1 MLSVNY
7 LSNFLSDKQVV
18 INREFYNKIN
28 EFERIEIINLD
39 NNNEKNIDKNIE
51 KNIKESNQLNLPE
64 SFNVLFNKSILNF
77 YYDSK
82 KYKNRSSIF
91 SFFNSLFL
99 IGDEYFNLNDENEK
113 TNIIKDFI
121 KKIDDELFQNELYHK
136 FDYHKNLNFNKADIQ
151 EVIKNAYQ
159 FKSSNNFSL
168 LKQYISDYLGINIYI
183 FNVNNQLVDF
193 DKSEH
198 YLTKYYNNINK
209 YLPNFM
215 FFYDNNIY
223 RPILLKSDTSS
234 IIKYSLNKDIIDNIW
249 NYFKINDNIILNEP
263 NIKIVIEH
271 IENNKNSKYNI
282 EVLKKLKIEELKNLC
297 NENSIDLQK
306 KSDKTLKMINKLK
319 IELIAD
325 LLKI

>member
-7 LSNFLSDKQVV
+7 LSNFLSDKQVA
-18 INREFYNKIN
+18 INRDFYNKIN
-28 EFERIEIINLD
+28 EFERIEIIKIEN
-39 NNNEKNIDKNIE
+39 NIE
-51 KNIKESNQLNLPE
+51 RDIKESNKLNLPE
-64 SFNVLFNKSILNF
+64 SFNMLFNKSIINF
-77 YYDSK
+77 YYDNK

-91 SFFNSLFL
+91 SFLNSLFL
-99 IGDEYFNLNDENEK
+99 IGDEFFNLNDDNEK

-121 KKIDDELFQNELYHK
+121 KNIDNDLFQKELYHK

-159 FKSSNNFSL
+159 FKTCDKFSL

-183 FNVNNQLVDF
+183 FNVNNQLIDF
-193 DKSEH
+193 DKSEY

-215 FFYDNNIY
+215 FFYDNGVY
-223 RPILLKSDTSS
+223 KPILLKLETSS
-234 IIKYSLNKDIIDNIW
+234 IIKYSINKDIIDNIW
-249 NYFKINDNIILNEP
+249 NYFKIVDIVTDKIKDTNTVNEA
-263 NIKIVIEH
+263 NIKIIVEKN
-271 IENNKNSKYNI
+271 ENNKFNI
-282 EVLKKLKIEELKNLC
+282 EILKKLKIEELKNLC
-297 NENSIDLQK
+297 NENAINLQK

>member
-7 LSNFLSDKQVV
+7 LSNFLSDKQVI
-18 INREFYNKIN
+18 INRDFYSKIN
-28 EFERIEIINLD
+28 EFERIEIIKID
-39 NNNEKNIDKNIE
+39 NNNNERDS
-51 KNIKESNQLNLPE
+51 KESNKLNLPE
-64 SFNVLFNKSILNF
+64 SFNMLFNKSIINF
-77 YYDSK
+77 YYDNK

-91 SFFNSLFL
+91 SFLNSLFL

-121 KKIDDELFQNELYHK
+121 KKIDNDLFQKELYHK
-136 FDYHKNLNFNKADIQ
+136 FDYHKNLTFNKADIQ

-159 FKSSNNFSL
+159 FKTCDKFSL

-183 FNVNNQLVDF
+183 FNVNNQLIDF
-193 DKSEH
+193 DKSKY

-215 FFYDNNIY
+215 FFYDNGIY
-223 RPILLKSDTSS
+223 KPILLKLDTSS
-234 IIKYSLNKDIIDNIW
+234 IIKYSLNKEIIDNIW
-249 NYFKINDNIILNEP
+249 NYFKIDDKIDDKNIVNEP
-263 NIKIVIEH
+263 NIKIIVE
-271 IENNKNSKYNI
+271 KNEKTKFNI
-282 EVLKKLKIEELKNLC
+282 DILKKLKIEELKDLC
-297 NENSIDLQK
+297 NENSINLQK